1 MSFGK
6 GRKGLVKSSVT
17 APGETV
23 VGSEVERPQ
32 QELVTIARITRPHGL
47 RGEVIADILTDFP
60 DRFADLDDVLLRLAS
75 GRLITIRLENAWP
88 HNGRIVLGFVGIDR
102 IEDTEPLRGASVMI
116 ERDQLIP
123 LPPDTYYDFDLVDC
137 QVLTTQGEMVG
148 KVIGVQHFGAA
159 PLLVVVTPESLEHM
173 IPLAAT
179 ICVEVDVDRK
189 RIVVDPPEGLLDRPP
204 AAGAG

>member
-17 APGETV
+17 APGEKV

-75 GRLITIRLENAWP
+75 GRLITIGLENAWP

-137 QVLTTQGEMVG
+137 QVLTNQGEMVG
-148 KVIGVQHFGAA
+148 KVIGVEHFGAA
-159 PLLVVVTPESLEHM
+159 PLLVVVTPESLEHL

>member
-17 APGETV
+17 APGETI

-75 GRLITIRLENAWP
+75 GRLITIGLENAWP

-148 KVIGVQHFGAA
+148 KVIGVEHFGAA
-159 PLLVVVTPESLEHM
+159 PLLVVATPESLEHL

-204 AAGAG
+204 AAGTS